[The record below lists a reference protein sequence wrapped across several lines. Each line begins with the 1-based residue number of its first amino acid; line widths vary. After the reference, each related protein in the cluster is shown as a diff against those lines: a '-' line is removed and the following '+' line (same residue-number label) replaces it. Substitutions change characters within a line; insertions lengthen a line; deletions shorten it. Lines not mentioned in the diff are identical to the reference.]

1 MSTGFRSRF
10 LPLFALLAL
19 LAVALAFAACGDDD
33 DGATATPGD
42 GTPTDG
48 ATATPPTDIGAVS
61 VLAQWGGAE
70 LETFESVV
78 APWQAET
85 GGDMKFTGTR
95 DIISL
100 LTLNVEG
107 GSPPDIAIP
116 SEIGLLQK
124 FARAGDLVPLS
135 ACGLEEEV
143 RANFPQAFLDLG
155 TVDGE
160 LYGFFFKADGKAT
173 IWYNPGFFA
182 DQGYEPLTADA
193 TFDDLLAFSQEIEDD
208 GVVAPWSIGVES
220 GGASGWP
227 GTDWLQAILMNNVD
241 GGLEANDGLIDGT
254 VPWTD
259 PAVKEA
265 WEKLGEIALE
275 DGWTSQ
281 GSGDGIVA
289 TNFLDAIYPLYED
302 SPEAALHHQAGFAAL
317 EIAKQFPDA
326 VAGTDF
332 DFFPWPGGAVI
343 GSADI
348 VYAFNDDEA
357 TCSMMKYL
365 ASAAAQQIWVEAGG
379 AISPN
384 TGVELSAYP
393 DAVIANAA
401 ERLTEA
407 ETFRFDLD
415 DSLGG
420 ATQQAIWAGVL
431 DYVTSPGDL
440 DSILSGIEDAAAA
453 QRAAA
458 EDTS

>member
-1 MSTGFRSRF
+1 MTRYRSRIFPF
-10 LPLFALLAL
+10 LLVLLVG
-19 LAVALAFAACGDDD
+19 VALAFAACGDDD
-33 DGATATPGD
+33 DDDGNGGD
-42 GTPTDG
+42 GTPTD
-48 ATATPPTDIGAVS
+48 APDIGAVS
-61 VLAQWGGAE
+61 VLGQWGGVE

-78 APWQAET
+78 APWEAET
-85 GGDMKFTGTR
+85 GGDMKFTGSR

-116 SEIGLLQK
+116 SEVGLFRK
-124 FARAGDLVPLS
+124 FARAGELVPLS

-143 RANFPQAFLDLG
+143 RANYPQAFIDLG

-160 LYGFFFKADGKAT
+160 LFGFFFKADGKAS
-173 IWYNPGFFA
+173 IWYNPGFFT

-193 TFDDLLAFSQEIEDD
+193 TFDDLLALSQEIEDG
-208 GVVAPWSIGVES
+208 GVVPPWPIGVES

-241 GGLEANDGLIDGT
+241 GGLAANDGLIDGT

-259 PAVKEA
+259 AAVKEA
-265 WEKLGEIALE
+265 WQKFGEIALE
-275 DGWTSQ
+275 DGWVSQ

-289 TNFLDAIYPLYED
+289 TSFLDAIFPLFED
-302 SPEAALHHQAGFAAL
+302 SPEAALHHQAAFAAG
-317 EIAKQFPDA
+317 EIVKQFPAA

-332 DFFPWPGGAVI
+332 DFFPWPGGGVI

-348 VYAFNDDEA
+348 VYAFNDDAA
-357 TCSMMKYL
+357 TCSMMKHL
-365 ASAAAQQIWVEAGG
+365 ATAAAQQIWVEAGG
-379 AISPN
+379 AISVN

-393 DAVIANAA
+393 NAVLANAA
-401 ERLTEA
+401 ERLTQA

-415 DSLGG
+415 DTLGG

-431 DYVTSPGDL
+431 EYVTKPGDL
-440 DSILSGIEDAAAA
+440 DSILAGIEDAAVA

-458 EDTS
+458 EEG

>member
-1 MSTGFRSRF
+1 MGISFRSRF
-10 LPLFALLAL
+10 LPLLALLAL
-19 LAVALAFAACGDDD
+19 LAVALALAACGDDD
-33 DGATATPGD
+33 DGGTS
-42 GTPTDG
+42 TPTGGTAAPTG
-48 ATATPPTDIGAVS
+48 ATTPPSVGAVS
-61 VLAQWGGAE
+61 VLGQWGGAE

-116 SEIGLLQK
+116 SEIGLFQK
-124 FARAGDLVPLS
+124 FARAGELVPLS

-143 RANFPQAFLDLG
+143 LANFPQAFIDLG
-155 TVDGE
+155 TVDGV

-173 IWYNPGFFA
+173 IWYNPGFFT

-193 TFDDLLAFSQEIEDD
+193 TFDDLLAFSQDIEDD
-208 GVVAPWSIGVES
+208 GVAAPWSIGVES

-241 GGLEANDGLIDGT
+241 GGLAANDGLIDGT

-259 PAVKEA
+259 PAVKDA
-265 WEKLGEIALE
+265 WEKFGAIALE
-275 DGWTSQ
+275 DGWVSQ
-281 GSGDGIVA
+281 GGGDGIVA
-289 TNFLDAIYPLYED
+289 TNFVDAIYPPFD
-302 SPEAALHHQAGFAAL
+302 DPPEAALHHQAGFAAL
-317 EIAKQFPDA
+317 EIVNQFPNA

-384 TGVELSAYP
+384 TGVDASAYP
-393 DAVIANAA
+393 DAVIAKAA
-401 ERLTEA
+401 ERLTQA
-407 ETFRFDLD
+407 EVFRFDLD
-415 DSLGG
+415 DSIGG

-431 DYVTSPGDL
+431 EYLTNPGDL
-440 DSILSGIEDAAAA
+440 DTILSGIEDAAVA

-458 EDTS
+458 AEGS

>member
-1 MSTGFRSRF
+1 MTRYRSRIFPF
-10 LPLFALLAL
+10 LLVLLAG
-19 LAVALAFAACGDDD
+19 VALTFAACGDDD
-33 DGATATPGD
+33 DDGD
-42 GTPTDG
+42 GDG
-48 ATATPPTDIGAVS
+48 GADIGAVS
-61 VLAQWGGAE
+61 VLGQWGGVE

-78 APWQAET
+78 APWEADT

-116 SEIGLLQK
+116 SEIGLFQK
-124 FARAGDLVPLS
+124 FARDGKLVPLS

-143 RANFPQAFLDLG
+143 RANYPQAFIDLG
-155 TVDGE
+155 TVDGV

-173 IWYNPGFFA
+173 IWYNPGFFTA
-182 DQGYEPLTADA
+182 QGYEPLTADA
-193 TFDDLLAFSQEIEDD
+193 TFDDLLALSQEIEDG
-208 GVVAPWSIGVES
+208 GVVPPWSIGVES

-241 GGLEANDGLIDGT
+241 GGLDANDGLIDGT

-259 PAVKEA
+259 PTVKEA
-265 WEKLGEIALE
+265 WEKFGQIALE
-275 DGWTSQ
+275 DGWVSQ

-289 TNFLDAIYPLYED
+289 TAFLDSIFPPFED
-302 SPEAALHHQAGFAAL
+302 TPEAALHHQAGFAAG
-317 EIAKQFPDA
+317 EIAKQFPSA

-332 DFFPWPGGAVI
+332 DFFPWPGGGVI

-348 VYAFNDDEA
+348 VYAFNDDAA
-357 TCSMMKYL
+357 TCSMMNHL

-379 AISPN
+379 AISVN
-384 TGVELSAYP
+384 TEVPLSAYP

-401 ERLTEA
+401 ERLTQA

-415 DSLGG
+415 DTLGG

-431 DYVTSPGDL
+431 EYVTKPGDL
-440 DSILSGIEDAAAA
+440 DSILAGIEDAAVA

-458 EDTS
+458 EEG

>member
-1 MSTGFRSRF
+1 
-10 LPLFALLAL
+10 
-19 LAVALAFAACGDDD
+19 
-33 DGATATPGD
+33 
-42 GTPTDG
+42 
-48 ATATPPTDIGAVS
+48 

-78 APWQAET
+78 APWETST

-100 LTLNVEG
+100 LNVNVEG

-116 SEIGLLQK
+116 SEIGLFQK
-124 FARAGDLVPLS
+124 FARAGELVPLS

-143 RANFPQAFLDLG
+143 RANFPQAFIDLG
-155 TVDGE
+155 TVDGV

-173 IWYNPGFFA
+173 IWYNPGFFT
-182 DQGYEPLTADA
+182 DQGYEPLTTAA

-208 GVVAPWSIGVES
+208 GVVAPWSVGVES

-227 GTDWLQAILMNNVD
+227 GTDWLQAILMNNVA

-254 VPWTD
+254 VAWTD

-265 WEKLGEIALE
+265 WEKLGEITLE
-275 DGWTSQ
+275 DGWVSQ

-289 TNFLDAIYPLYED
+289 TNFVDAIFPPFD
-302 SPEAALHHQAGFAAL
+302 ATPSAALHHQAGFASG
-317 EIAKQFPDA
+317 EIVNQFPNA
-326 VAGTDF
+326 VAGTDY

-357 TCSMMKYL
+357 TCSMMTYL

-384 TGVELSAYP
+384 TAVPLSAYP
-393 DAVIANAA
+393 DAVSEKAA
-401 ERLTEA
+401 GRLTQA

-415 DSLGG
+415 DTLGG

-431 DYVTSPGDL
+431 EYITNPGAL
-440 DSILSGIEDAAAA
+440 DTILAGIEDAAVA

-458 EDTS
+458 EEGS

>member
-1 MSTGFRSRF
+1 MRSDFRPRF
-10 LPLFALLAL
+10 FPLFALLAL
-19 LAVALAFAACGDDD
+19 LAVALAIAACGDDD
-33 DGATATPGD
+33 DGATATP
-42 GTPTDG
+42 DG
-48 ATATPPTDIGAVS
+48 ATPPPSVGAVS

-78 APWQAET
+78 APWET
-85 GGDMKFTGTR
+85 AAGGDMKYTGTR

-100 LTLNVEG
+100 LTVNVEG

-116 SEIGLLQK
+116 SEIGLFQR
-124 FARAGDLVPLS
+124 FARAGELVPLS

-143 RANFPQAFLDLG
+143 RANFPQAFIDLG

-173 IWYNPGFFA
+173 IWYNPGFFTE
-182 DQGYEPLTADA
+182 QGYEPLTAAA
-193 TFDDLLAFSQEIEDD
+193 TFDDLLALSQEIEDG

-227 GTDWLQAILMNNVD
+227 GTDWLQAILMNNVA

-254 VPWTD
+254 VAWTD

-265 WEKLGEIALE
+265 WEKLGEITLE
-275 DGWTSQ
+275 DGWVSQ

-289 TNFLDAIYPLYED
+289 TNFVDAIFPLFD
-302 SPEAALHHQAGFAAL
+302 TTPSAALHHQAGFAAL
-317 EIAKQFPDA
+317 EIVNQFPNA

-357 TCSMMKYL
+357 TCSMMKHL

-384 TGVELSAYP
+384 TGVPLSAYP
-393 DAVIANAA
+393 DDVIANAA

-407 ETFRFDLD
+407 GTFRFDLD
-415 DSLGG
+415 DTLGG

-431 DYVTSPGDL
+431 EYITNPGAL
-440 DSILSGIEDAAAA
+440 DSILAGIEDAAVA

-458 EDTS
+458 EEGS